1 VPERERDRLIR
12 GYAQAL
18 FAVAEAEGDLDQVG
32 DELYR
37 FGKTIEARP
46 ELRDALT
53 DPSLPADRKRAVL
66 EELLG
71 GKANPHTLNLL
82 IFLVEQGRARDLQRI
97 VTALAEVAAERQ
109 RKVVAE
115 VRSAVPLDED
125 QRARLAEA
133 LSKATGKDV
142 ELKVLVDPSVIGGAV
157 ARVGDQVFDG
167 SVRRKLEIA
176 REQLTRA
183 R

>member
-1 VPERERDRLIR
+1 MPDRVRDRLVH

-18 FAVAEAEGDLDQVG
+18 FAVAEAEGELEQVE

-37 FGKTIEARP
+37 FGKAMERSP

-53 DPSLPADRKRAVL
+53 DSALPADRKRALL

-71 GKANPHTLNLL
+71 DKASPHTLNLL
-82 IFLVEQGRARDLQRI
+82 AFLVEQGRARDLPRI
-97 VTALAEVAAERQ
+97 VAALAEVAAERR
-109 RKVVAE
+109 RKAVAE
-115 VRSAVPLDED
+115 VRTAVPIN
-125 QRARLAEA
+125 QRQRKQLADA
-133 LSKATGKDV
+133 LSKATGKDI
-142 ELKVLVDPSVIGGAV
+142 ELKVLVDPSVIGGVV
-157 ARVGDQVFDG
+157 ARVGDEVFDG

-176 REQLTRA
+176 REELTRS

>member
-1 VPERERDRLIR
+1 MPEGDRDRLVK

-18 FAVAEAEGDLDQVG
+18 FVVAEAEGALEQVE

-37 FGKTIEARP
+37 FGKALESAP
-46 ELRDALT
+46 DLRDALT
-53 DPSLPADRKRAVL
+53 DPALPPDRKRAVL
-66 EELLG
+66 DELLEG
-71 GKANPHTLNLL
+71 RANPHTLNLL
-82 IFLVEQGRARDLQRI
+82 AFLVEQGRARDLQRI
-97 VTALAEVAAERQ
+97 VTALAEVAAERR
-109 RKVVAE
+109 RKAVAE
-115 VRSAVPLDED
+115 VRAAVPLDDD
-125 QRARLAEA
+125 QRSRLAEA
-133 LSKATGKDV
+133 LSKATGKDI
-142 ELKVLVDPSVIGGAV
+142 ELKVLVDPNVIGGVV